1 MCALRFPLAIVASLL
16 ALAATAQP
24 QSAPPGIWTVKT
36 PRPDITN
43 ESAAVAIGGKL
54 LAPGGSKQG
63 KSVTRLDEYDP
74 ATDRWRERAPM
85 PQPLD
90 HLGVAVVNGK
100 LYTFGGFAATIHAGS
115 ADAALE
121 YDPAADAWRRLKPM
135 QAPRAALGAA
145 VVDGKIHVIGGR
157 LRDHELMATH
167 EVYDPAAATWGE
179 AAPLPLA
186 RDHLGV
192 VAAEGKIH
200 VIGGRVGTPDDRTGQ
215 HDIYDPA
222 NNTWSSGPPLPTPR
236 SAVGAALYKG
246 LIVVTGGEVRAGTFN
261 ENEAYDVKTGRWLTL
276 APLPQGRHG
285 HGAAVIGDSI
295 YIVGGAL
302 QPGGG
307 GVTGELLMFTLPGG
321 VDR

>member
-1 MCALRFPLAIVASLL
+1 M
-16 ALAATAQP
+16 
-24 QSAPPGIWTVKT
+24 
-36 PRPDITN
+36 
-43 ESAAVAIGGKL
+43 
-54 LAPGGSKQG
+54 
-63 KSVTRLDEYDP
+63 
-74 ATDRWRERAPM
+74 
-85 PQPLD
+85 
-90 HLGVAVVNGK
+90 
-100 LYTFGGFAATIHAGS
+100 
-115 ADAALE
+115 
-121 YDPAADAWRRLKPM
+121 
-135 QAPRAALGAA
+135 
-145 VVDGKIHVIGGR
+145 
-157 LRDHELMATH
+157 
-167 EVYDPAAATWGE
+167 
-179 AAPLPLA
+179 
-186 RDHLGV
+186 
-192 VAAEGKIH
+192 
-200 VIGGRVGTPDDRTGQ
+200 GTPDDRTGQ

-222 NNTWSSGPPLPTPR
+222 TNTWSSGPPLPTPR